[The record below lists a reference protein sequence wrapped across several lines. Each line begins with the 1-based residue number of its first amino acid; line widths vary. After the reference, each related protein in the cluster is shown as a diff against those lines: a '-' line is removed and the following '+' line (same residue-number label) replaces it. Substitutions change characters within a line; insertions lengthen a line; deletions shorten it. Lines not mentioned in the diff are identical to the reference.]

1 MTKCVL
7 EVVSMRGTICHMFYI
22 QILVVAAARST
33 VVDTGMEGSTDVVV
47 VVDTDGIVVVV
58 VRSTFDVAVGV
69 EFDDGVCDEEEDV
82 AADADEE
89 DTKDIPD
96 LRFVAVESFVENY
109 SLRVDMSHTS
119 LHMDSSSISCFFLHS
134 LSLSKT
140 SNVTRFRK

>member
-7 EVVSMRGTICHMFYI
+7 EVVSMRGTICRMFYI
-22 QILVVAAARST
+22 QILVSVVAAARST

-47 VVDTDGIVVVV
+47 VDTDGIVVVA
-58 VRSTFDVAVGV
+58 VRSTFDVAVDV

-82 AADADEE
+82 VAEDEE

-109 SLRVDMSHTS
+109 SNSLRVDMSHTS
-119 LHMDSSSISCFFLHS
+119 LHMDDSSSISCFF
-134 LSLSKT
+134 SLSKT
-140 SNVTRFRK
+140 SNAIP

>member
-22 QILVVAAARST
+22 QILVVALVAAHST

-47 VVDTDGIVVVV
+47 VVDTDGTVVVV
-58 VRSTFDVAVGV
+58 VRSTFDVAVDV
-69 EFDDGVCDEEEDV
+69 EFDDGVCDEEEDAV
-82 AADADEE
+82 AEDEE

-109 SLRVDMSHTS
+109 SLRVDMFHTS
-119 LHMDSSSISCFFLHS
+119 LHTDDSSSISFLFLSS
-134 LSLSKT
+134 LSIE
-140 SNVTRFRK
+140 NE

>member
-7 EVVSMRGTICHMFYI
+7 EVVSMRGMICHMFYI
-22 QILVVAAARST
+22 QILVVALVAAHST

-58 VRSTFDVAVGV
+58 RSTFDVAVDV

-82 AADADEE
+82 VAEDEE

-109 SLRVDMSHTS
+109 SLRVDMPHTS
-119 LHMDSSSISCFFLHS
+119 LHMDDSSSISCFS
-134 LSLSKT
+134 LSLSIEKT
-140 SNVTRFRK
+140 SNAIP